1 LGRVK
6 VVCYIVIFLVLI
18 IISTSFEKDA
28 EAGELGS
35 RTLYYGMQG
44 SDVLQLQK
52 YLGFLGYKVGA
63 LDGIFG
69 WRTLQTVKYYQWR
82 NGLVVDGIVGPQTVS
97 TIFKQI
103 NAANQSNIIKNRTET
118 KVSRS
123 SLQALQGISRRDWQ
137 YLAQLVYSEA
147 RGEPFIGQVAV
158 AAVVL
163 NRLESPFFPNTI
175 PGVIFQPGAF
185 TAVSDGQFWMTPN
198 TTAHKAVEAALKGWD
213 PTYGA
218 LYYYNPAQTTNNWIW
233 SRPVLTAIGNHIF
246 AI

>member
-1 LGRVK
+1 MNRVK
-6 VVCYIVIFLVLI
+6 AVCFVLVLSSI
-18 IISTSFEKDA
+18 IAFLLGFGQKA
-28 EAGELGS
+28 EAAELGS
-35 RTLYYGMQG
+35 RTLYYGMRG
-44 SDVLQLQK
+44 SDVMQLQK
-52 YLGFLGYKVGA
+52 YHGFLGYKVG
-63 LDGIFG
+63 LVDGIFG
-69 WRTLQTVKYYQWR
+69 WQTLQTVKYYQWR
-82 NGLVVDGIVGPQTVS
+82 NGLVVDGIVGLRTVS

-103 NAANQSNIIKNRTET
+103 NAASKSESGENRTLT
-118 KVSRS
+118 QVSRS

-147 RGEPFIGQVAV
+147 RGEPFTGQVAV

-163 NRLESPFFPNTI
+163 NRLKSPFFPNTI

-185 TAVSDGQFWMTPN
+185 TAVSDGQFWLTPD

-218 LYYYNPAQTTNNWIW
+218 LYYYNPAKTTNKWIW
-233 SRPVLTAIGNHIF
+233 TRPILTAIGNHIF